1 MNFKGIL
8 LSDSGQ
14 SIKNTVKFL
23 LYDIMKKR
31 NSRDSVKKKERKK
44 KALVSRGLRD
54 MVMDRIGEEL
64 GGESVGR
71 SEGWGYITVKLFCMT
86 L

>member
-8 LSDSGQ
+8 LSDRGQ

-23 LYDIMKKR
+23 LYDIMKRETLGTVFKR
-31 NSRDSVKKKERKK
+31 KKEKK

-54 MVMDRIGEEL
+54 MGMDGIGEEL
-64 GGESVGR
+64 GERVWAGVRVGF
-71 SEGWGYITVKLFCMT
+71 ITVELFCMT